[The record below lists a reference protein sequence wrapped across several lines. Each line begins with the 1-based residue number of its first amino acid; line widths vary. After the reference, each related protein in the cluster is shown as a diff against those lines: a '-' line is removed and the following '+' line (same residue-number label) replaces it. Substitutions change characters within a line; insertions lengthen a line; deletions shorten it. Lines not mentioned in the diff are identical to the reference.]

1 MMVMD
6 AQWTIQ
12 DYDHGNFLCVP
23 HQMQTHEH
31 QETHRANEMQPDSMR
46 DVQQPTI
53 TVWNR

>member
-53 TVWNR
+53 TV